1 MGHDA
6 VTVIPLHVQ
15 LYLTTQSLIVL
26 RTTTTSPDV
35 FYSLIILCGYAVLS
49 HKSTIWHGT
58 GLVSGR
64 KLLSELMLFLT
75 RVTLFGVELPTVI
88 TESETV
94 ILCY

>member
-1 MGHDA
+1 M
-6 VTVIPLHVQ
+6 LFC
-15 LYLTTQSLIVL
+15 LTKAQ
-26 RTTTTSPDV
+26 
-35 FYSLIILCGYAVLS
+35 Y
-49 HKSTIWHGT
+49 GT

>member
-15 LYLTTQSLIVL
+15 LYLATQSLIVL
-26 RTTTTSPDV
+26 RTTTSPDM

-75 RVTLFGVELPTVI
+75 RVTLFGVELPAVI